1 MQDNFGLAQGG
12 RREDLR
18 FLKGEGRYVADIV
31 PKGALYAAFL
41 RAPVAHAK
49 IKKLDLTEARSL
61 PGVQLV
67 WALPDLEAAG
77 VTPGMRGYRVSGPER
92 APGAGPERP
101 ALARDVVRFAGELI
115 ACVVAT
121 SAAAARDGIEAIA
134 VDLEDLP
141 VKTDLAPGGPV
152 LHPEA
157 PDNIGYRFALGDAE
171 AVEQAFAKAARCVS
185 LEIADHRVAAA
196 SMEPRG
202 AFAEWDGS
210 RLHFCVNGQ
219 GVWGQKAQLAS
230 QLNLPPEAVRV
241 TNPDVGGGFG
251 MKAMNYPE
259 YIVIAAAARALGRPV
274 FWMSDRSEA
283 MLSDNAGRDL
293 ISKAELAF
301 DAEHR
306 ILGYRVHNRSALGAY
321 NSQFGQGVQS
331 EMFARVLTGVYD
343 IPAARLTAEG
353 IYSNTCQTDAYR
365 GAGRPEAIYVLETLM
380 DHAARELGLC
390 RFELRRRNFIR
401 HFPYKT
407 PSGELY
413 DVGDFHAALSRL
425 EAAADTAGFDARRR
439 EDAGRGLLRGM
450 GVASYIEAIMGA
462 PSEASQIEF
471 LPGGRVTLRVGTQS
485 NGQGHET
492 VFAEFLAHE
501 TGIPAEDIIVIQ
513 GDSDLIAVGGGTG
526 GSRSV
531 TVQTHATRANVVQMT
546 AAFADFLTPEFGAVP
561 EFAEGRFSL
570 PGQNRSFTLQE
581 AAELA
586 RDAGRDD
593 LLSHRAEATLPA
605 RSFPNGAH
613 LCEVVIDPETGA
625 TTVDRYHIID
635 DFGTLLAPSL
645 VLGQVHGGVVQGLGQ
660 VLSEALVYDATGQL
674 LSGSFMD
681 YAMPRAADVPM
692 ISVGFAP
699 VPSTAN
705 SLGMKGCGEAGTVG
719 AMAAVANAVRDA
731 LASQGIGYADMPFPP
746 VKLWSL
752 LQGRA

>member
-1 MQDNFGLAQGG
+1 MQDKFGLAQGG

-18 FLKGEGRYVADIV
+18 FLKGEGRYVADLV
-31 PKGALYAAFL
+31 PAGALHAAFL
-41 RAPVAHAK
+41 RAPVAHARLTA
-49 IKKLDLTEARSL
+49 LDLTAARAL
-61 PGVQLV
+61 PGVELV

-77 VTPGMRGYRVSGPER
+77 VKPAMRGYRVNGPDGQ
-92 APGAGPERP
+92 PGAGPERP
-101 ALARDVVRFAGELI
+101 VLARDVVRFAGELI

-121 SAAAARDGIEAIA
+121 SAAAARDGVEAIVA
-134 VDLEDLP
+134 DLEDLP
-141 VKTDLAPGGPV
+141 VKTDLAPGGPL

-157 PDNIGYRFALGDAE
+157 PENIGYRFALGDAE
-171 AVEQAFAKAARCVS
+171 AVDQAFARAARLVS
-185 LEIADHRVAAA
+185 LEITDHRVAAA

-202 AFAEWDGS
+202 AFAEWDGA
-210 RLHFCVNGQ
+210 RLHLCVNGQ
-219 GVWGQKAQLAS
+219 GVWGQKAQLAA
-230 QLNLPPEAVRV
+230 QLDLPPEAVRV

-301 DAEHR
+301 DEDHR

-343 IPAARLTAEG
+343 IPAALLTAEG

-401 HFPYKT
+401 QFPYKT
-407 PSGELY
+407 ASGELY
-413 DVGDFHAALSRL
+413 DVGDFHAALRQL
-425 EAAADTAGFDARRR
+425 EAAADTAGFEARRR
-439 EDAGRGLLRGM
+439 DDAGRGLLRGM

-471 LPGGRVTLRVGTQS
+471 LPDGRVTLRVGTQS

-501 TGIPAEDIIVIQ
+501 TGIPAAEITVIQ
-513 GDSDLIAVGGGTG
+513 GDSDLIATGGGTG

-531 TVQTHATRANVVQMT
+531 TVQTHATRANVAQMT
-546 AAFADFLTPEFGAVP
+546 AAFADFLTPEFGALP
-561 EFAEGRFSL
+561 EFAEGRFGL

-581 AAELA
+581 AAALA
-586 RDAGRDD
+586 REAGRDD

-635 DFGTLLAPSL
+635 DFGTILAPSL

-660 VLSEALVYDATGQL
+660 VLGEALVYDGTGQL
-674 LSGSFMD
+674 LTGSFMD

-731 LASQGIGYADMPFPP
+731 LASQGVGYADMPFPP

>member
-1 MQDNFGLAQGG
+1 MQDTFGLAQGG

-18 FLKGEGRYVADIV
+18 FLKGEGRYVADLV
-31 PKGALYAAFL
+31 PAGALFAAFL
-41 RAPVAHAK
+41 RAPQAHAR
-49 IKKLDLTEARSL
+49 ITGLDLTAARAV
-61 PGVQLV
+61 PGVRLV

-77 VTPGMRGYRVSGPER
+77 VNPAMRGYRVNGPDGS
-92 APGAGPERP
+92 PGAGPERP
-101 ALARDVVRFAGELI
+101 VLARDIVRFAGELI
-115 ACVVAT
+115 ACVVAAT
-121 SAAAARDGIEAIA
+121 PAAARDGVEAILA
-134 VDLEDLP
+134 DLDDLP
-141 VKTDLAPGGPV
+141 VKTDLAPGGPA

-157 PDNIGYRFALGDAE
+157 PDNIGYRFALGDAP
-171 AVEQAFAKAARCVS
+171 AVEAAFARAARTVS
-185 LEIADHRVAAA
+185 LQIADHRVAAA

-202 AFAEWDGS
+202 AFAEWDGT
-210 RLHFCVNGQ
+210 RLHLCVNGQ
-219 GVWGQKAQLAS
+219 GVWGQKAQLAT
-230 QLNLPPEAVRV
+230 QLNLPPEAIRV

-259 YIVIAAAARALGRPV
+259 YIVIAAAARALGAPV

-293 ISKAELAF
+293 ISQAELAF
-301 DAEHR
+301 DADHR
-306 ILGYRVHNRSALGAY
+306 ILAYRVHNLSALGAY

-343 IPAARLTAEG
+343 IPAALLTVEG

-380 DHAARELGLC
+380 DHAARALDIC
-390 RFELRRRNFIR
+390 RFDLRRRNFIR
-401 HFPYKT
+401 HFPHKT
-407 PSGELY
+407 PMGELY
-413 DVGDFHAALSRL
+413 DVGDFHAALTRL
-425 EAAADTAGFDARRR
+425 ELSADTAGFEDRRR
-439 EDAGRGLLRGM
+439 TEAGRGLLRGM

-462 PSEASQIEF
+462 PSEASQIAF
-471 LPGGRVTLRVGTQS
+471 LPGGKVTLRVGTQS

-492 VFAEFLAHE
+492 VFAEFLARE
-501 TGIPAEDIIVIQ
+501 TGIPAEDITVIQ

-531 TVQTHATRANVVQMT
+531 TVQTHATRANIAQMT
-546 AAFADFLTPEFGAVP
+546 AAFAAFLTPEFGAVP

-581 AAELA
+581 AAALA
-586 RDAGRDD
+586 QDQGRED
-593 LLSHRAEATLPA
+593 LTSHRAEATLPA

-625 TTVDRYHIID
+625 TSVDRYHIID
-635 DFGTLLAPSL
+635 DFGTLLAPAL

-660 VLSEALVYDATGQL
+660 VLSEALVYDDQGQL
-674 LSGSFMD
+674 LTGSFMD

-692 ISVGFAP
+692 IEVDFAP

-752 LQGRA
+752 LQQRA